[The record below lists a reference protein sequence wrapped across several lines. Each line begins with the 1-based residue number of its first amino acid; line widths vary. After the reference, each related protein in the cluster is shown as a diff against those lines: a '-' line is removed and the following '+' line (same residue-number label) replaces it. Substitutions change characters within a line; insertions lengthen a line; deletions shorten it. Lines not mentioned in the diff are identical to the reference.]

1 MYKKTII
8 VISMLMILVGCS
20 KLPEPTFHQKK
31 VKAYEEC
38 MNHNK
43 SSEICKGEI
52 KSISSH
58 HMKIVEALAIKHCP
72 SEVKEWEL
80 AKEKENTE
88 NIKFKFS
95 PLRDIVQNDLTRREA
110 KIDRMKKE
118 LAKLECILKKE
129 PRVNA
134 GPLVNKY
141 FHSGEAERDTGLN
154 K

>member
-1 MYKKTII
+1 MHRKTII
-8 VISMLMILVGCS
+8 VISILMILVGCS
-20 KLPEPTFHQKK
+20 KLPEPTFHQKL

-43 SSEICKGEI
+43 SSEVCKGEI
-52 KSISSH
+52 RYIESN

-80 AKEKENTE
+80 AKEKESAE
-88 NIKFKFS
+88 NIKFKLS
-95 PLRDIVQNDLTRREA
+95 PFRDIVQNDLNRRDA
-110 KIDRMKKE
+110 KIDRIKKE
-118 LAKLECILKKE
+118 LAKMECVLKKE

-141 FHSGEAERDTGLN
+141 FHSGEAERDVGLD